1 MDSEERDKQ
10 DAARA
15 AYQQQFGLPAPET
28 GKSAL
33 PRDWHRTR
41 GHPKPLNT
49 PMPHCDPAYDEF
61 IRQKFV
67 PRTTRDQG
75 S

>member
-1 MDSEERDKQ
+1 MDSAELDKQ
-10 DAARA
+10 EAARA

-49 PMPHCDPAYDEF
+49 PMPHEDPMYAEY
-61 IRQKFV
+61 IRRRFA
-67 PRTTRDQG
+67 TRDQD
-75 S
+75 